1 MLYLAARLFYHSLS
15 NADIFLKSVST
26 VAYKVDQG
34 RYFTQ
39 RRLMITERLVNQH
52 AIQTG
57 NRTAV
62 RNCVYF
68 VVIKETGHLANITPS
83 VSTQCSFNYPCSPFL
98 NSLCQK
104 KDGGS

>member
-15 NADIFLKSVST
+15 NADIFLKS
-26 VAYKVDQG
+26 VDQG